1 MNVRRLLSALLCA
14 VGAVVLAACSA
25 EEAFP
30 GAPRYAY
37 VTNGVDPF
45 WTIAE
50 AGARKA
56 GGDLKVNVL
65 VKMPSQGIA
74 HQKQILEDLLT
85 LGVDGIAVSPIDHVN
100 QTAQLDQI
108 AAKVALVTHDSDAP
122 NSKRIAFVGMDN
134 YEAGR
139 MAGALVREAL
149 PQGGKVMLFV
159 GRLEQD
165 NARLRRQGTIDAVLQ
180 RPRDDARN
188 EPPEKVLEGGGFT
201 VLGTRTDQ
209 FDKVAA
215 KANAADAL
223 TAHPD
228 LDGMI
233 GLFAYNTPA
242 ILEAL
247 KQAGKLDEVRV
258 VGFDESDGTLQGIAD
273 GHVHGTVVQ
282 NPYDYG
288 YKSVALLD
296 ALHRGDK
303 SMIGANGRVE
313 VPARQIRRDT
323 VEAFWADLK
332 QKIGKK

>member
-1 MNVRRLLSALLCA
+1 MRPTSSLLAF
-14 VGAVVLAACSA
+14 GATLILAACGTNDKY
-25 EEAFP
+25 P
-30 GAPRYAY
+30 GAQRFAY

-50 AGARKA
+50 VGAKKA
-56 GGDLKVNVL
+56 GDDLKVNVL
-65 VKMPSQGIA
+65 VEMPAQGIS

-85 LGVDGIAVSPIDHVN
+85 RGVDGIAVSPIDHLN
-100 QTAQLDQI
+100 QTEQLD
-108 AAKVALVTHDSDAP
+108 ALAGKVTLITHDSDAP
-122 NSKRIAFVGMDN
+122 NSKRVAFVGMDN
-134 YEAGR
+134 YDAGR
-139 MAGALVREAL
+139 MAGELVREAL

-165 NARLRRQGTIDAVLQ
+165 NARLRREGLLDAILQ
-180 RPRDDARN
+180 RERDAERRD
-188 EPPEKVLEGGGFT
+188 PPESVLAGAGFE

-209 FDKVAA
+209 FDKSVA

-228 LDGMI
+228 LDGMV
-233 GLFAYNTPA
+233 GLFAYNAPA

-247 KQAGKLDEVRV
+247 KQAGKLGKVKV
-258 VGFDESDGTLQGIAD
+258 VGFDEADGTLQGIVD
-273 GHVHGTVVQ
+273 GRVYGTVVQ

-288 YKSVALLD
+288 YKSVVLLAALK
-296 ALHRGDK
+296 RGDK
-303 SMIGANGRVE
+303 SLIGKNGRLE

-332 QKIGKK
+332 RKLGKQ